1 MATLEEV
8 LADITD
14 TRSLRSKRGAR
25 KGNLKRL
32 SNYFNSAEDIPLER
46 QRLSDLEKR
55 LNAVAENILAYDLIQ
70 NRLEEVA
77 GAPPS
82 SQIFDSLS

>member
-1 MATLEEV
+1 MH
-8 LADITD
+8 
-14 TRSLRSKRGAR
+14 GAR

-46 QRLSDLEKR
+46 LRLSDLEKR
-55 LNAVAENILAYDLIQ
+55 LEAVAENILAYDLIQ

-77 GAPPS
+77 GAEALVDEE
-82 SQIFDSLS
+82 FAADVLDSILNSLTITRT